1 MRMSDWISDV
11 CSSDLG
17 YASESPEARE
27 GTLEPLFKTIVSHV
41 PTPGLPED
49 GPFTFL
55 ATLLDRDN
63 FIGRILTGRV
73 QSGTIKV
80 NQPIHAIDMDGK
92 VIETGTASKLLAL
105 LGLESVP
112 VHEAKAGDRDGTRGA
127 GQATAPP

>member
-80 NQPIHAIDMDGK
+80 NQPKIGR
-92 VIETGTASKLLAL
+92 ASCRERVCKY
-105 LGLESVP
+105 V
-112 VHEAKAGDRDGTRGA
+112 
-127 GQATAPP
+127 

>member
-1 MRMSDWISDV
+1 MISSPCRTHYADPLFPFT
-11 CSSDLG
+11 SLFRSGRGG
-17 YASESPEARE
+17 YASASPGARE
-27 GTLEPLFKTIVSHV
+27 GTLEPLFKTFGSHV

-80 NQPIHAIDMDGK
+80 NRK
-92 VIETGTASKLLAL
+92 S
-105 LGLESVP
+105 
-112 VHEAKAGDRDGTRGA
+112 TRLNSSH
-127 GQATAPP
+127 